1 MASTDT
7 GFGKVRCF
15 DDFNRPVIDTNRWV
29 AGSTNSATAFAI
41 NAQTNGV
48 LRGTVTNNSS
58 NDLSVVYGSLNYQA
72 DDAGP
77 LVFEARCSIITS
89 LSQLIFIGLSD
100 EATNERPI
108 DYNGGTLTTT
118 ATDAVGFYYAGGEAS
133 ATWRYGGVKNGTDS
147 AHAAA
152 PSRLNPVAATFQ
164 TFRIVVNA
172 DGAASFFI
180 NGEVVKENVASCVT
194 VTTSLMPYFS
204 ITDDGAAG
212 SLDVDYVYVE
222 KGRA

>member
-1 MASTDT
+1 MATDGT
-7 GFGKVRCF
+7 SFGKVRLF
-15 DDFNRPVIDTNRWV
+15 DDFNRAVIDTNRWV

-41 NAQTNGV
+41 NAQVNGV

-58 NDLSVVYGSLNYQA
+58 NDLSDVYASLNYQA
-72 DDAGP
+72 ANGGIY
-77 LVFEARCSIITS
+77 FEARCAIITS

-152 PSRLNPVAATFQ
+152 PARHNPVAATFQ
-164 TFRIVVNA
+164 TFRIVVNP
-172 DGAASFFI
+172 DGAASFYI
-180 NGEVVKENVASCVT
+180 NGDLIKENVASCVT
-194 VTTSLMPYFS
+194 AGTSLMPYFS

-212 SLDVDYVYVE
+212 SLDVDYAFCE
-222 KGRA
+222 SGRE